1 MCYYYFYLVDSS
13 LFLILNSLGIRRRG
27 DEYAAGSFDDYMP
40 PEKRAAAFVQP
51 LVPAPMMAAGPTRL
65 LVDLE
70 RRNAEL
76 ITEV

>member
-1 MCYYYFYLVDSS
+1 
-13 LFLILNSLGIRRRG
+13 
-27 DEYAAGSFDDYMP
+27 MP
-40 PEKRAAAFVQP
+40 PEKRAAAFVHMQHQP
-51 LVPAPMMAAGPTRL
+51 LVAAPMIAAGPTRL